1 MKPGEKRRFS
11 EREKTH
17 AGVVCRQFTSTGGG
31 QTAKGVMRNFS
42 KEGFYIETT
51 SNYKSGTILQ
61 LRIVRYP
68 SLSPALPVDA
78 TPRSITLAEI
88 KWKQKCR

>member
-1 MKPGEKRRFS
+1 
-11 EREKTH
+11 
-17 AGVVCRQFTSTGGG
+17 
-31 QTAKGVMRNFS
+31 MRNFS

-88 KWKQKCR
+88 KWKQNVGEKEEEMYGFGLKYLE